1 MAFRLWA
8 VLISHAL
15 DASSLH
21 PLAWIIENLL
31 YFHFNTVSLIHFRH
45 SDGKTKPLTTI
56 SSFMNV
62 AHGTNLYTVQRS
74 LHSVAL
80 S

>member
-15 DASSLH
+15 DSSSLL

-31 YFHFNTVSLIHFRH
+31 HFHCNAVSLIHFRH
-45 SDGKTKPLTTI
+45 ADGKPNLLAAI
-56 SSFMNV
+56 SPYMDF
-62 AHGTNLYTVQRS
+62 AHGTNLCTVQRS
-74 LHSVAL
+74 LRSAAL